1 MTENKILEE
10 HKNERTSCSVWSR
23 VMGYYRPMDQY
34 NKGKLQEAKD
44 RKCFK
49 ISDEKI
55 CKCDKKAA

>member
-1 MTENKILEE
+1 
-10 HKNERTSCSVWSR
+10 
-23 VMGYYRPMDQY
+23 MDQY